1 MKILV
6 LGATGMLGSTLVR
19 YLSRNTD
26 LHVMASARE
35 PAVRVADVLKVS
47 VDRVLGG
54 ASFSGDSLCALSAMT
69 AFSGVNNS
77 DSIDSSTHQFLRA
90 VVDFEPDVV
99 INAIGVIKQN
109 EGSKDALL
117 SVPLNTLLPHFLARV
132 CKELGARLIH
142 VSTDCV
148 FSGAKGRYTESDRS
162 DATDLYG
169 RSKYMGEVHHQR
181 HVFTLRTSIIGH
193 ELWRQS
199 SLLEWFL
206 SQEGPVLGY
215 RHAVFSG
222 LPTVELARVI
232 DQFVLPRPD
241 LHGLYHISSDPI
253 DKHTLLRLIA
263 EQYGK
268 PVAML
273 PADEPAMDRSL
284 DSSKFRQATGFTPE
298 SWPEQIRRMRE
309 FG

>member
-19 YLSRNTD
+19 YLSRNPD
-26 LHVMASARE
+26 LHVVASARE
-35 PAVRVADVLKVS
+35 PAARVAEMLKVPP
-47 VDRVLGG
+47 DRVLAG
-54 ASFSGDSLCALSAMT
+54 ATFSADSLCALSAMT
-69 AFSGVNNS
+69 AFSGVNHS
-77 DSIDSSTHQFLRA
+77 DSIDLGTHQFLRSL
-90 VVDFEPDVV
+90 VDFEPDVV

-148 FSGAKGRYTESDRS
+148 FSGTKGRYTESDPS

-169 RSKYMGEVHHQR
+169 RSKYMGEVRHQR

-193 ELWRQS
+193 ELWRQA

-206 SQEGPVLGY
+206 SQEGPVMGY

-232 DQFVLPRPD
+232 DQFVLPRRE

-253 DKHTLLRLIA
+253 DKHNLLRLISG
-263 EQYGK
+263 EYGK
-268 PVAML
+268 PLDMQ
-273 PADEPAMDRSL
+273 PADQPTIDRSL
-284 DSSKFRQATGFTPE
+284 DSSKFRQVTGFQPE

>member
-1 MKILV
+1 MKLLV

-19 YLSRNTD
+19 YLSRNPD
-26 LHVMASARE
+26 FRVMASARE
-35 PAVRVADVLKVS
+35 PAVRVAEVLKVPANC
-47 VDRVLGG
+47 VLGG
-54 ASFSGDSLCALSAMT
+54 ASFSAESLCALSAMT
-69 AFSGVNNS
+69 AFSGVNHS
-77 DSIDSSTHQFLRA
+77 DAIDLGTHQFLRA
-90 VVDFEPDVV
+90 MVEFEPDVV
-99 INAIGVIKQN
+99 INAVGVIKQN

-148 FSGAKGRYTESDRS
+148 FSGAKGLYTESDRS
-162 DATDLYG
+162 DAMDLYG

-181 HVFTLRTSIIGH
+181 HVVTLRTSIIGH
-193 ELWRQS
+193 ELWRRS

-206 SQEGPVLGY
+206 SQDGPVMGY
-215 RHAVFSG
+215 RQAVFSG

-232 DQFVLPRPD
+232 EQYVLPQRD
-241 LHGLYHISSDPI
+241 LHGLFHISSDPI
-253 DKHTLLRLIA
+253 DKHTLLRLISK
-263 EQYGK
+263 EYGK
-268 PVAML
+268 SVDML
-273 PADEPAMDRSL
+273 PADEPAIDRSL
-284 DSSKFRQATGFTPE
+284 NSRKFRQATGFQPE